1 MKPAKTAKTLSN
13 TKKQI
18 RSERNIIDLCLQGSR
33 WRHIDSEADIYN
45 VIRNQHPDEHAKK
58 DDIIST
64 FAQSGSYRFKVRADM
79 QNDGTYPWWL
89 LLYSVSIDNE
99 GNRDVLGLLVDI
111 ESEKRR
117 EEEVDKAKLTL
128 QTGRRKEKFFKYVN
142 QEIGFYLHNLLS
154 RQSIVDIK
162 RVISNIYQYTAMQ
175 NGQLEY
181 KNETIDVETIMRSV
195 YEDYRQY
202 IPDGVSYLFVP
213 GTKKLIV
220 DGDPAM
226 IREIMNQF
234 LCNAVKFL
242 KPDNDDG
249 QKGFITVGWQYDF
262 TLREV
267 QMFVEDNGCGLSEK
281 EQATCFDGLWKGD
294 EKKRG
299 LGIGLSLVKHH
310 AEAMG
315 FQVMLFSEKGVGSR
329 FEIRKIMTKTE
340 A

>member
-1 MKPAKTAKTLSN
+1 MSK

-45 VIRNQHPDEHAKK
+45 VIRNLHPEEQTKK

-64 FAQSGSYRFKVRADM
+64 FAQSGAYRFKVRADM
-79 QNDGTYPWWL
+79 QNSGSYPWWL
-89 LLYSVSIDNE
+89 LLYSVNIDND

-117 EEEVDKAKLTL
+117 EEEVAKAKATL
-128 QTGRRKEKFFKYVN
+128 LKGRRKEKLFKYIN
-142 QEIGFYLHNLLS
+142 QEVSYYLHNLQNK
-154 RQSIVDIK
+154 QSIVDIK
-162 RVISNIYQYTAMQ
+162 RIISDIYQYTVMQ
-175 NGQLEY
+175 TGQFEY
-181 KNETIDVETIMRSV
+181 KNETLDVETIMRSV
-195 YEDYRQY
+195 YEDYRQH
-202 IPDGVSYLFVP
+202 IPEGVSYLFVP
-213 GTKKLIV
+213 GAKKLVV

-226 IREIMNQF
+226 IREIMGQF
-234 LCNAVKFL
+234 LSNAVKFL
-242 KPDNDDG
+242 KPSYDEG
-249 QKGFITVGWQYDF
+249 QKGFIIVGWQYDY

-315 FQVMLFSEKGVGSR
+315 FHVMLFSEKGVGSR
-329 FEIRKIMTKTE
+329 FEIRKIMTK
-340 A
+340 AGA